1 MDWQITFLLFTA
13 ACSGHIFWQLG
24 KKYGISSTLDYL
36 KADGQIDF
44 DEDWNL
50 ILDIG
55 GKFCYNYTIN
65 FK

>member
-44 DEDWNL
+44 DEHMSGTSRKRL
-50 ILDIG
+50 S
-55 GKFCYNYTIN
+55 F
-65 FK
+65 

>member
-1 MDWQITFLLFTA
+1 MDWQIIFLVFTA

-44 DEDWNL
+44 DED
-50 ILDIG
+50 
-55 GKFCYNYTIN
+55 
-65 FK
+65 